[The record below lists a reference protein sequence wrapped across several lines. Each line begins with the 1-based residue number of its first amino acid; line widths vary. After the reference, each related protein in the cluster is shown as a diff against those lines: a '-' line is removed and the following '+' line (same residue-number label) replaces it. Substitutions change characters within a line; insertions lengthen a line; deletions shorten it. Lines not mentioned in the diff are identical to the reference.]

1 MLEITEV
8 PPIAVEIAQG
18 ICIDIPAVT
27 YAGFD
32 NGEFVG
38 SGGLAWCDGRCWIF
52 FSVQR
57 PIGRAGALR
66 VIRFAKRLERKAAQL
81 GASTVFTPRDAQ
93 HETSTKL
100 LKTLGYELHSIEN
113 NIELWARNVR
123 D

>member
-8 PPIAVEIAQG
+8 PPIAIEIAQG
-18 ICIDIPAVT
+18 IHIDMPAVT
-27 YAGFD
+27 YAGFED
-32 NGEFVG
+32 GELVG
-38 SGGLAWCDGRCWIF
+38 YGGLAWSDGRCWIF

-57 PIGRAGALR
+57 PVSRAGALK

-93 HETSTKL
+93 YETSMKL
-100 LKTLGYELHSIEN
+100 LKALGYEMHSIEN